1 MKGKRHKEVELFDVF
16 FMKKKDLLCLICCL
30 SVLPACSTTYYIKQT
45 LKDGAIACKGKS
57 CDAYP
62 VSTTCTGTSSGVRFG
77 MMRFGGGSSN
87 CYTEMKQPLMVFID
101 NIDGVEYYD
110 GMIVELNKGVKDVQ
124 QGVYKYT
131 PLNGEERTL
140 PHIVFLDKKKK

>member
-1 MKGKRHKEVELFDVF
+1 
-16 FMKKKDLLCLICCL
+16 MKKKDLLFLTCCL

-62 VSTTCTGTSSGVRFG
+62 AGTTCTGSSYGIGVGAFRFG
-77 MMRFGGGSSN
+77 SGNGN
-87 CYTEMKQPLMVFID
+87 CYTTMKQPLMVFID
-101 NIDGVEYYD
+101 KVDGVEYYD
-110 GMIVELNKGVKDVQ
+110 GMIFELNKDIKDVQ

-140 PHIVFLDKKKK
+140 PHIVFIDTKEKK

>member
-1 MKGKRHKEVELFDVF
+1 
-16 FMKKKDLLCLICCL
+16 
-30 SVLPACSTTYYIKQT
+30 
-45 LKDGAIACKGKS
+45 
-57 CDAYP
+57 
-62 VSTTCTGTSSGVRFG
+62 
-77 MMRFGGGSSN
+77 MR
-87 CYTEMKQPLMVFID
+87 QPLMVFID

-140 PHIVFLDKKKK
+140 PHIVFVDKKKK

>member
-1 MKGKRHKEVELFDVF
+1 MKCFDVF
-16 FMKKKDLLCLICCL
+16 VVTKKCLLCLICCL

-62 VSTTCTGTSSGVRFG
+62 VSTTCSGTSSGVRFG
-77 MMRFGGGSSN
+77 MMRFGSGNSH
-87 CYTEMKQPLMVFID
+87 CYTQIKQPLMVFID

-110 GMIVELNKGVKDVQ
+110 GMIVELSKDVKDVQ

-140 PHIVFLDKKKK
+140 PHIVFVDKKKK